1 MNPTF
6 KKPINLLKRMGI
18 LTTPFGGQTRG
29 EDFHPGVDIANKS
42 GTNIPAI
49 TPGVVTFVGTS
60 NNGFGNTVTVKA
72 PNGDS
77 QQFAHL
83 QKALVRPGQKV
94 APGQTIAKMGS
105 SGNSYSKTNG
115 DPSHLD
121 LRIVSAFGK
130 YKNPYLYL
138 QNFK

>member
-1 MNPTF
+1 MPPF
-6 KKPINLLKRMGI
+6 KKPINLLRKIGN

-29 EDFHPGVDIANKS
+29 EAFHKGVDIANKS

-49 TPGVVTFVGTS
+49 TPGVVTSVGTS
-60 NNGFGNTVTVKA
+60 NNGLGNIMTVKA
-72 PNGDS
+72 PNGDT

-94 APGQTIAKMGS
+94 APGQTIAKMGATGNVYS
-105 SGNSYSKTNG
+105 ESGN

-121 LRIVSAFGK
+121 LRIVSMYGK